1 MKNAGVTPAPHGPAE
16 RADLIASLVR
26 RLDACRPSD
35 VADLAIEEL
44 QRVLEAREVVL
55 YLVNLEESDLQGEVS
70 RRSPRRPVLPVTG
83 NPVGDCYVSA
93 TATATPG
100 PAPGE
105 LTLRAPVSH
114 GLQRIGVLEL
124 VVSGRPDRDGEALLG
139 TAGEVARTIAQAV
152 LAKSHFGDGLH
163 QSRRTQEMALGAE
176 LLESLLPPSTHSTQ
190 EVVITALL
198 EPGYSTGGDAY
209 DYAVNGDTTH
219 LAVLDAMGHGFDA
232 ALTSTVAITAY
243 RNARRGGQDLAAT
256 YAAMES
262 AVADFGRGDRFVT
275 AILAELDTTTGH
287 LSWLSAGHP
296 SPLVL
301 RAGAVDDSLA
311 LEPMP
316 PLGTGL
322 GLGSPTVCEDF
333 LEPGDI
339 LVFYTDGLT
348 EARDLDNALL
358 GVDGLLDL
366 LRRSTREGRSLPEL
380 VRGIRDQLVDRDD
393 AWVSDDATA
402 MCVQWWGSRPADSG
416 DGDDVP

>member
-1 MKNAGVTPAPHGPAE
+1 MKNVGVTPAPHGPAE

-44 QRVLEAREVVL
+44 QRVIGAREVVL
-55 YLVNLEESDLQGEVS
+55 YLVNLEESDLHAEVS
-70 RRSPRRPVLPVTG
+70 RHSPRRPVLAITG
-83 NPVGDCYVSA
+83 NPVGDCYVFGA
-93 TATATPG
+93 AAAARG
-100 PAPGE
+100 PASGE

-124 VVSGRPDRDGEALLG
+124 AVPVSAAQDEEALL
-139 TAGEVARTIAQAV
+139 TTTGEVARTIAQAV
-152 LAKSHFGDGLH
+152 LAKSHFGDALH

-176 LLESLLPPSTHSTQ
+176 LLESLLPPSTHSTE

-243 RNARRGGQDLAAT
+243 RNARRGGQHLAAT
-256 YAAMES
+256 YEAMES

-296 SPLVL
+296 PPLVV
-301 RAGAVDDSLA
+301 RGGAIDDSLA
-311 LEPMP
+311 REPMP
-316 PLGTGL
+316 PLGTDLRL
-322 GLGSPTVCEDF
+322 GAPTVCEDY

-348 EARDLDNALL
+348 EARDLDSALL
-358 GVDGLLDL
+358 GVDGLVDV

-380 VRGIRDQLVDRDD
+380 VRGIRDQLADRDD

-402 MCVQWWGSRPADSG
+402 LCVQWRGSRGADSG